1 MDILKFIL
9 MKNKI
14 TLSTHIDIHLKERA
28 MYIIQNKLNI
38 TLREFIEIKFKDLI
52 RDYEKDK

>member
-1 MDILKFIL
+1 